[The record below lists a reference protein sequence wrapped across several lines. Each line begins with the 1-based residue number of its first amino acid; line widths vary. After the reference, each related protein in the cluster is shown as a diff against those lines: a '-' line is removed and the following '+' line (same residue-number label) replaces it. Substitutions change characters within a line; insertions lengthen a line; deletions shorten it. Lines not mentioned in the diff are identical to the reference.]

1 MSDVL
6 AQDPRAA
13 LEAAAASL
21 PPEPAAGDATG
32 CSIAVRFPD
41 GQRRQRR
48 FCLVSNEEAAAGQPF
63 VLTESFP
70 GEPLLHNCAVEVML
84 VCRQRGD
91 DGLRR
96 SLTDTVQ
103 THSRL
108 ADGCGAVVQGLCSQ
122 ERVDP
127 SFAGT
132 DLQTVRDVRMLQAP
146 QQWTTCQSLWRT
158 QS

>member
-1 MSDVL
+1 MSGVL

-48 FCLVSNEEAAAGQPF
+48 FPRQAAISAVAAFCLVSNEEAAAGRPF

-70 GEPLLHNCAVEVML
+70 GEALLHNCAAEVIL
-84 VCRQRGD
+84 VVGKDEMMVC
-91 DGLRR
+91 DG
-96 SLTDTVQ
+96 V
-103 THSRL
+103 
-108 ADGCGAVVQGLCSQ
+108 
-122 ERVDP
+122 
-127 SFAGT
+127 
-132 DLQTVRDVRMLQAP
+132 
-146 QQWTTCQSLWRT
+146 
-158 QS
+158 